1 MKEQSKPFKKKHKQ
15 KENKTIIHM
24 MNRIT
29 DPGETKSTKKVLG
42 RVAMEK
48 TPHKH
53 GRCSFLTSLSLCRF
67 LYIPPK
73 FKFFKEEG
81 REREREKE

>member
-1 MKEQSKPFKKKHKQ
+1 
-15 KENKTIIHM
+15 M

-42 RVAMEK
+42 RVAMKK
-48 TPHKH
+48 TPQKH
-53 GRCSFLTSLSLCRF
+53 GRSSFLTSLSLCRF

-73 FKFFKEEG
+73 FKFSKEEG
-81 REREREKE
+81 RERRNESYSIKPMKRKTSYVSQRLQWS